1 MSSRSLRQQL
11 PADLQLKQF
20 LTGLSK
26 SVYIFFFVAFDNQG
40 KIIHLE
46 KKEKKGQSTRSP
58 QRTC

>member
-46 KKEKKGQSTRSP
+46 
-58 QRTC
+58 